1 MTDGPYTYGGV
12 AEQKPSTEFVTK
24 DSGQRAEFTTG
35 AQRDGATGKGRYDLL
50 PREAIHRLAQLYER
64 GAEKYD
70 DRNWEKGM
78 PLSEMVDSMLRHA
91 FQAAAGETDEDHFAA
106 VMWNAAGVIT
116 FQERIAAGLLPAELD
131 DLPSPAKAARAV
143 EEKALLEYM
152 RRSLSVA

>member
-1 MTDGPYTYGGV
+1 MTDQAGTV
-12 AEQKPSTEFVTK
+12 STFITK
-24 DSGQRAEFTTG
+24 DSGKRAQFKSG

-70 DRNWEKGM
+70 DRNWEQGM

-91 FQAAAGETDEDHFAA
+91 FQAAAGMDDEDHFAA

-116 FQERIAAGLLPAELD
+116 FQERIKAGLLPKELD
-131 DLPSPAKAARAV
+131 DLPEPQSRIAERN
-143 EEKALLEYM
+143 
-152 RRSLSVA
+152 RRLSEFMKGMGSVA